1 MAKTDSVF
9 GVILKLSFGMG
20 AIFGSLEAIYLLFTL
35 PWHFS
40 FLDALRLGAASAV
53 AGVVLSFLIG
63 IIAASIAMIK
73 KNNVI
78 SDRWAAG
85 MSIVAFLQMSAILG
99 TWLGQLFQQEQWIS
113 FAIMFSSLF
122 LFTFVIWQN
131 ARFWLRKALLRP
143 PRFGWLGTSFTI
155 SALLLGIG
163 ILLSQNRGYGASNV
177 IESDPDVFLISMDGI
192 GANAISK
199 WSTESLAQTPNL
211 DAKMGHCIQYT
222 DAISVFP
229 DPLMGHV
236 AMLSGLYPGQLN
248 LISEDDVLRL
258 QINTV
263 TEKFARE
270 GYATASFVSNEAL
283 NSNNGFSQGFQLFD
297 NDLGLWFTGA
307 SRIQVF
313 GLIQTFLSQVQSRTS
328 ALTLERAEEFLQFYR
343 SKPVFTF
350 IQLQIPDGLSKAE
363 YAEEVALL
371 DRDIGDFLRTLDR
384 REIER
389 NKLLI
394 LTSAFGMT
402 WKRTTDS
409 GEHIGLSEDVIRVPM
424 VICPLKGGTKTV
436 SDSQVRTMDLV
447 NTIYNQVGFS
457 NIKEL
462 PSADIVSNLDSEEI
476 PVYQTF
482 LMSRDPYSFVGG
494 YTLGYRLKA
503 KNSTYIYKYQWHSS
517 RRKHSLYNLSLDPG
531 ESKNRISIAEDMTM
545 VLAEALMANS
555 TSIKGL
561 DIPESERKMEVLE
574 AE

>member
-9 GVILKLSFGMG
+9 GVILKLSLGLG

-99 TWLGQLFQQEQWIS
+99 TWLGQLFQQEQWIP

-199 WSTESLAQTPNL
+199 WSTASLAQTPNL

-236 AMLSGLYPGQLN
+236 AMLSGRYPGQLN

-270 GYATASFVSNEAL
+270 GYATASFVSNEVL

-313 GLIQTFLSQVQSRTS
+313 SLIQTFLSQVDSRTS
-328 ALTLERAEEFLQFYR
+328 TLTLERAEEFLQFYR

-384 REIER
+384 REVER
-389 NKLLI
+389 KKLLI

-424 VICPLKGGTKTV
+424 VICPLKAGTKKV

-462 PSADIVSNLDSEEI
+462 PSADIVSNLDSEHV

-531 ESKNRISIAEDMTM
+531 ESKNRISIAEDMTK